1 MVEKTAL
8 SQNKFVPIAIIVAMG
23 VLILF
28 AYTAISNSMAKSN
41 LTQIL
46 REEVN
51 QKGIM
56 MEDYLQ
62 PEIALTK
69 KLASSPTIIRFFK
82 NPDAPGERERAFAE
96 FQSYKDDF

>member
-46 REEVN
+46 REE
-51 QKGIM
+51 
-56 MEDYLQ
+56 
-62 PEIALTK
+62 
-69 KLASSPTIIRFFK
+69 
-82 NPDAPGERERAFAE
+82 
-96 FQSYKDDF
+96 